1 MNQETNIYLSM
12 DQQLVHWIVFLE
24 LWKKLLATGMEV
36 HSLGD
41 YNICSLSIHRQNG
54 ERQCLVDQLIK
65 YIFPQ
70 GATQCVQGATRLP
83 QGAQRHPPSGLDSF
97 WTSAPEKLLE
107 VNVMGQGYS
116 DHSVIFATRITKE
129 SITKKE
135 NVKKRDYLKFWEGRF
150 LTQLKSIN
158 WMCV

>member
-1 MNQETNIYLSM
+1 MGGDKSRKAEVSNRKYISRASIHESGN
-12 DQQLVHWIVFLE
+12 QQLSKHGPAAGTLDSISRAVE
-24 LWKKLLATGMEV
+24 KTLATGKEV

-70 GATQCVQGATRLP
+70 GATQCVRGATRLP

-107 VNVMGQGYS
+107 VQVMGQG
-116 DHSVIFATRITKE
+116 
-129 SITKKE
+129 
-135 NVKKRDYLKFWEGRF
+135 
-150 LTQLKSIN
+150 
-158 WMCV
+158 